1 MERQEPKN
9 HAERRAGPGPDLR
22 LAARRGA
29 AVDPK
34 ILESAR
40 EICAGLVRAVTTS
53 KIFPARQESVN
64 VRRRAVRSHLRDFL
78 DRYGDFELEIKQG
91 AFLYQDEVVY
101 LEDNP
106 LRSLPYLLYKDGM
119 QKLAFIRGLTDEEFF
134 DFLDVVRS
142 VSLLPQDVGDIV
154 DALWQKDYE
163 HIRYVSPD
171 EFIEA
176 KLSGNESMPLDFEA
190 APESLYEGRFELTPE
205 DAEDVFRRSMDLAR
219 KESPETGDQENLIEP
234 LSEGD
239 AQRLELMIEAEQQTS
254 PETNFPDV
262 MFELL
267 HLEDRPEAFA
277 RILAFLDHDQQERV
291 ADGGFTQVVR
301 LLRRIGELRI
311 YWPPTI
317 PSGPKNRGFLPR
329 DPFRRSLANNP
340 GHRPERPDLQLRV
353 VLRVS
358 PLPRPDLLFP
368 RERSSMIRS
377 GRANLELN
385 RSGFS
390 RIWPTRISPLF
401 ISQGREDRPGFNM
414 IGVELCGRKLD
425 PAGIPF
431 LVSVAG
437 WKDAGGKL
445 KAIQVLG
452 KLSDARA
459 RSCLMDFLE
468 DPDEALRMAAL
479 KALPIG
485 KDRELA
491 GRLSAIAAAKSF
503 RPKSKEEKAAVLNAW
518 RKSGRTDACAVL
530 RRLLRKRVLFGRSK
544 TLETRLAAVHA
555 LERMATSSAVKA
567 LRDGQRVQPR
577 LLRNEIRD
585 ALRRLTTGLG

>member
-1 MERQEPKN
+1 MPNAAQDQARISGSRPV
-9 HAERRAGPGPDLR
+9 AGAD
-22 LAARRGA
+22 ADA
-29 AVDPK
+29 K

-40 EICAGLVRAVTTS
+40 EICVGMVRAVTTS

-64 VRRRAVRSHLRDFL
+64 VRRRAVCARLQDFL

-119 QKLAFIRGLTDEEFF
+119 QKLAFTRGLTEKEFF

-142 VSLLPQDVGDIV
+142 VSLLPLDVGDIV

-163 HIRYVSPD
+163 HIRYISPD

-176 KLSGNESMPLDFEA
+176 KLSGNESMPLDFEV

-219 KESPETGDQENLIEP
+219 KKSPETGDQENLIEP

-239 AQRLELMIEAEQQTS
+239 AHLLEAMIEAEQQTS
-254 PETNFPDV
+254 PEMSFPDV
-262 MFELL
+262 IFELL

-277 RILAFLDHDQQERV
+277 RILAYLDHDHQERV
-291 ADGGFTQVVR
+291 ANGGFTQVVR
-301 LLRRIGELRI
+301 LLSRIGELR
-311 YWPPTI
+311 
-317 PSGPKNRGFLPR
+317 
-329 DPFRRSLANNP
+329 
-340 GHRPERPDLQLRV
+340 
-353 VLRVS
+353 
-358 PLPRPDLLFP
+358 DLLAADDPVRAEKIEAFFQG
-368 RERSSMIRS
+368 IRS
-377 GRANLELN
+377 GAPLKTIRDIALN
-385 RSGFS
+385 G
-390 RIWPTRISPLF
+390 RISNFESFFAYLRFLGPIALPLGAELYDQVREGQFRTESVGFFKDMADRDFALF

-437 WKDAGGKL
+437 WKDTGGKL

-452 KLSDARA
+452 KLPDAQAKSR
-459 RSCLMDFLE
+459 LMDFLE
-468 DPDEALRMAAL
+468 DPDEGLRMAAL

-485 KDRELA
+485 NDRELA

-503 RPKSKEEKAAVLNAW
+503 RPKSKEEKAAVLNALA
-518 RKSGRTDACAVL
+518 KIRTDDACAVL
-530 RRLLRKRVLFGRSK
+530 RRLLRKRVLFGRAK

-567 LRDGQRVQPR
+567 LRDGQRVGPR